1 MVIMVQ
7 ILGITKEKIVYIKEN
22 RAGKKEIR
30 FHHIQYG
37 ADGIEN
43 LRQFYDFENGF
54 REGSG
59 KRYGQY
65 IYCLLDGKLYK
76 VDIVSEEIEHIETD
90 AKKFMFGDEFVVLI
104 KKEERWKNY
113 VIIPPGTKEIF
124 SCNLFENVADERIL
138 DD

>member
-1 MVIMVQ
+1 MIQ

-22 RAGKKEIR
+22 REGNKEIR

-43 LRQFYDFENGF
+43 LSQFYDFENGF

-76 VDIVSEEIEHIETD
+76 VDIMGEEIQHIETD
-90 AKKFMFGDEFVVLI
+90 AKRFMFDDKFVVLV

-113 VIIPPGTKEIF
+113 IILPPGTEEVF
-124 SCNLFENVADERIL
+124 VCNLFEDGADESL
-138 DD
+138 FWNND

>member
-1 MVIMVQ
+1 MVQ

-22 RAGKKEIR
+22 REGNKEIR

-43 LRQFYDFENGF
+43 LSQFYDFENGF

-65 IYCLLDGKLYK
+65 IYCLLDGRLYK
-76 VDIVSEEIEHIETD
+76 VDIMSEKIQYIETD
-90 AKKFMFGDEFVVLI
+90 AKRFMFDDEFVVLM
-104 KKEERWKNY
+104 KKEERWKKY
-113 VIIPPGTKEIF
+113 IIVPPGTKEVF
-124 SCNLFENVADERIL
+124 ACNLFEGDTDKRLFWN